1 MDLFFHNIFLG
12 FQVTLQPINI
22 TYCFVGVFIGTLIGV
37 LPGIGPVSTMAILFP
52 ITFRVP
58 PVTAMIMLSGI
69 YYGAMYGGST
79 TSILVN
85 IPGEAASIVTCLDGY
100 QMARKGRAGAALG
113 ISAFGSFIAGTLS
126 LLGLM
131 LLAVPLVDAALRFGP
146 PEYFALMSLGL
157 VLVSFLA
164 RESMLKALAMAVLGL
179 TLSFIGLDLITGEP
193 RFTFGITDF
202 MDGVGVVPLVMGLF
216 GISEVLINLESEIQK
231 TIASTRIA
239 DLFPT
244 IQDWKDSAKP
254 ILRGSV
260 LGFLLGILPGTG
272 AILAS
277 FSSYAL
283 EKRCSR
289 TPEKFGTGMIEG
301 VAGPEAANNAAVS
314 GGFIPLFTLGIP
326 SNAIMALLL
335 GAMLIHGL
343 QPGPMLLSEH
353 PEIFWGVIASMYIGN
368 VMLLVLNLPLIGL
381 WVQVLRVPYRILF
394 PLILVFCLIGAY
406 SINNSKTDVFV
417 MIVFGVVGYL
427 MRKFRY
433 EAAPLVMAFVLGP
446 MWESSLRQSLI
457 MFKGRFSFFLTHHI
471 AMAAFVVALVLL
483 FASALPFLRK
493 KKEVLKALETED
505 GA

>member
-1 MDLFFHNIFLG
+1 MDLFHNILTG
-12 FQVTLQPINI
+12 FQVTLQPINLL
-22 TYCFVGVFIGTLIGV
+22 YCFVGVFIGTLIGV

-52 ITFRVP
+52 VTFRIS
-58 PVTAMIMLSGI
+58 PVAAMIMLSGI
-69 YYGAMYGGST
+69 YYGAQYGGST

-85 IPGEAASIVTCLDGY
+85 IPGEASSIVTCLDGY

-113 ISAFGSFIAGTLS
+113 IAAFGSFIAGTLS
-126 LLGLM
+126 LVGLM
-131 LLAVPLVDAALRFGP
+131 LLTVPLADAALKFGP
-146 PEYFALMSLGL
+146 PEYFALMTLGL
-157 VLVSFLA
+157 ILVSFLA
-164 RESMLKALAMAVLGL
+164 RESMIKALAMAVLGL

-193 RFTFGITDF
+193 RFTFDITDF
-202 MDGVGVVPLVMGLF
+202 MDGLGVVPLVMGLF
-216 GISEVLINLESEIQK
+216 GISEVLINLEDEIQQ
-231 TIASTRIA
+231 TIPQTRIK

-244 IQDWKDSAKP
+244 IQDWKDSTKP

-260 LGFLLGILPGTG
+260 LGFLIGIIPGTG
-272 AILAS
+272 SILAS
-277 FSSYAL
+277 FVSYAV

-289 TPEKFGTGMIEG
+289 TPEKFGTGIIEG

-314 GGFIPLFTLGIP
+314 GGFISLFTLGIP

-343 QPGPMLLSEH
+343 QPGPMFLSEH
-353 PEIFWGVIASMYIGN
+353 PDIFWGVIASMYVGN

-406 SINNSKTDVFV
+406 TINNSKTDVFV
-417 MIVFGVVGYL
+417 MIFFGVVGYL

-446 MWESSLRQSLI
+446 MWESSLRQSLL
-457 MFKGRFSFFLTHHI
+457 MFKGNFSFFLVRPI
-471 AMAAFVVALVLL
+471 AMVSFIVALALL
-483 FASALPFLRK
+483 LSPALSFFRK
-493 KKEVLKALETED
+493 KKELLRDLETED
-505 GA
+505 GM